1 MILVDKT
8 IKARHKE
15 IFPDDCYHEEHVNSV
30 SYELHIRGVVVNDK
44 LISPYALDSGKTIF
58 IKTVEKIHMPKDLVG
73 RIGEK
78 NSRMRQGLCVAGPHY
93 FPGHETYLYLRVQ
106 NLSETPIIL
115 DENDAIAQ
123 IFFEKLDEIPEK
135 TYDQQGNASYNNED
149 EYRGMAKYKKQ
160 YEK

>member
-15 IFPDDCYHEEHVNSV
+15 IFPEESYHEEYVNSV
-30 SYELHIRGVVVNDK
+30 SYELHIRGVVDNDK
-44 LISPYALDSGKTIF
+44 LISPYVLDSGKTIF
-58 IKTVEKIHMPKDLVG
+58 IKTIEKIHMSKDLVG

-106 NLSETPIIL
+106 NLSENPITL
-115 DENDAIAQ
+115 KENGAIAQ
-123 IFFEKLDEIPEK
+123 IFFEELDEIPEK
-135 TYDQQGNASYNNED
+135 TYDQQENASYNNED
-149 EYRGMAKYKKQ
+149 EYRGMAKYKEQ